1 MIRLSHK
8 HQKFLNCEQDEQGNY
23 IFSFRFADKLP
34 QGELVEV
41 HRLSVQQTK
50 RARQIYKQTF
60 HINDSDKNT
69 PKHRLMGYLAAQNEL
84 AHKENR
90 IGPLDGKLTPRQIAD
105 AKRNIIPAGFE
116 IHHLHPI
123 SLGGANTYK
132 NLYLL
137 EHGVH
142 TAIHRCMDCVLA
154 YIPYIGETAPNG
166 KKVYIRLPVLD
177 KCLDASCGLFSK
189 DMMADRLLDNPPNQ
203 LSGQLSDKSPNNR
216 PNRQPSN
223 QPSNHPNKRQKRSAP
238 VQADKSLN
246 QETTSQNHQSE
257 NAPTHTHQYQATH
270 QFKSAKRRMPFGAH
284 QKQTGEW

>member
-8 HQKFLNCEQDEQGNY
+8 HQKFLKCEQDEQGNY
-23 IFSFRFADKLP
+23 IFSFRFADNLP

-41 HRLSVQQTK
+41 HRLSAQQTK

-90 IGPLDGKLTPRQIAD
+90 IGPLDGKLTPQQIAD
-105 AKRNIIPAGFE
+105 AKRNIIPVGFE

-123 SLGGANTYK
+123 SLGGANNYK

-154 YIPYIGETAPNG
+154 YIPYIGETAPNA
-166 KKVYIRLPVLD
+166 KKVYIRLPVID

-189 DMMADRLLDNPPNQ
+189 EMMSDHLLDNSPNK
-203 LSGQLSDKSPNNR
+203 LSEKLSDKSPNLSDKL
-216 PNRQPSN
+216 PNSMQNKQPQQSAHT
-223 QPSNHPNKRQKRSAP
+223 SVNK
-238 VQADKSLN
+238 
-246 QETTSQNHQSE
+246 SQIPAVCPQTRQSE
-257 NAPTHTHQYQATH
+257 NAPTHTRRYQATH
-270 QFKSAKRRMPFGAH
+270 QFKSAKLKMPFGAQ
-284 QKQTGEW
+284 QKLSSER